1 MPGINLDRFKRKQ
14 SQDWLDWLQDDPAP
28 TGVRNRMRERAV
40 RDASR
45 PVVRSVGERPQVTT
59 AAPQAQPAPDKTG
72 SNQVS
77 IHIHLPDVTGVR
89 NRLKAGYLASKQYV
103 VRRKRI
109 AAGISVVAIIGASAF
124 GIVEYRKNAQAPTPG
139 DTEVLSQNIEKPTF
153 EYSLPDEGEKG
164 LDGPA
169 RFNAERKVVSFQ
181 DSIGSTAITVSQQP
195 LPAGFETDTDNKVK
209 KLAEEFSAKDVLVNA
224 NPTAYLG
231 TDEKG
236 PQTVIFSKKNLLV
249 FIQSTKQIDKND
261 WAEYIT
267 SLQ

>member
-1 MPGINLDRFKRKQ
+1 MGLNLDRFKRKQ
-14 SQDWLDWLQDDPAP
+14 SQDWLDWLQDDPVP

-40 RDASR
+40 QNASR
-45 PVVRSVGERPQVTT
+45 PVVRRVGERSQISSSSPHSQS
-59 AAPQAQPAPDKTG
+59 APDKPG

-77 IHIHLPDVTGVR
+77 IHIQLPDVTGIR
-89 NRLKAGYLASKQYV
+89 NRIKTGYLTGKQYA
-103 VRRKRI
+103 VRQKRI
-109 AAGISVVAIIGASAF
+109 AAGIAVVAIIGAGAF
-124 GIVEYRKNAQAPTPG
+124 GIAEYKNNTQGSGGESPG
-139 DTEVLSQNIEKPTF
+139 VMSQTTQKPTF

-164 LDGPA
+164 LSGPA
-169 RFNAERKVVSFQ
+169 RFDAERKVVSYQ

-195 LPAGFETDTDNKVK
+195 LPAGFETDTENKVK
-209 KLAEEFSAKDVLVNA
+209 KLAEEFSAKDTLVNA

-267 SLQ
+267 GLK